1 MPSRRCAEP
10 AEAVIGLLKD
20 SALAACPLPLL
31 ILATALLGHF
41 VEGTVQRGQSLC
53 PKGTGEYATEAKWRD
68 PAI

>member
-10 AEAVIGLLKD
+10 AEAVTGLED

-31 ILATALLGHF
+31 TLTTALLGHF

-53 PKGTGEYATEAKWRD
+53 PKGTGEHATETNWRD
-68 PAI
+68 PTI